1 MAKKSFLKHKSGK
14 SSKRSKKISNRRSGP
29 IKKRASRVSKVIR
42 KSKYTASRNSKRSSK
57 SGKLRLKSSAGRN
70 SKSSSRKGKLAS
82 ERSKRAARGCSRQ
95 FTKKYSQRNSPP
107 YPANN
112 CCGSVKRGND
122 RKIYKSIQRT
132 KASPCIWKR
141 VAIN

>member
-1 MAKKSFLKHKSGK
+1 MFNATDWNFLC
-14 SSKRSKKISNRRSGP
+14 
-29 IKKRASRVSKVIR
+29 KKRKEYFVSLVFRVLFNNRNNTIGLH
-42 KSKYTASRNSKRSSK
+42 SKYTKSR
-57 SGKLRLKSSAGRN
+57 KLRLKSS
-70 SKSSSRKGKLAS
+70 RKGKRAS
-82 ERSKRAARGCSRQ
+82 ERNRRASRGCSRQ

-132 KASPCIWKR
+132 KASPCVWKR
-141 VAIN
+141 VAMN

>member
-1 MAKKSFLKHKSGK
+1 MPKKSWLRHKSGK
-14 SSKRSKKISNRRSGP
+14 LAKRSKKMSNRRSGP
-29 IKKRASRVSKVIR
+29 IKKRVSRVSKVNR
-42 KSKYTASRNSKRSSK
+42 KSKYTK
-57 SGKLRLKSSAGRN
+57 SGKLRLKSS
-70 SKSSSRKGKLAS
+70 RKGKRAS
-82 ERSKRAARGCSRQ
+82 ERTRRASRGCSRQ

-132 KASPCIWKR
+132 KASPCGWKR
-141 VAIN
+141 VAMN